1 MNFDIGI
8 YSFIAMH
15 KKETNMHLLL
25 KLGFHHYSCKRL
37 VPSRL
42 HELHESKF
50 PFVTRIE
57 FIRSK
62 LSNCSAHV
70 SGDSAGLGWITGIY
84 VRRLPQRSR
93 NGGATPMRP
102 HAVEGNG
109 SAGLVRTGASGD
121 RAVGAVGRPTGQ
133 TSHGVSDVLDRIN
146 KLKLDTKKH
155 TSVNNCLF

>member
-1 MNFDIGI
+1 MHNWLTYIVAKIHFDFIMNFDIGI

-50 PFVTRIE
+50 PSVTRIE

-109 SAGLVRTGASGD
+109 CAGLVRTGASGGPGRGGRGAPD
-121 RAVGAVGRPTGQ
+121 R
-133 TSHGVSDVLDRIN
+133 SDQPWRLWRIGSN
-146 KLKLDTKKH
+146 K
-155 TSVNNCLF
+155 